1 MKEARK
7 DLSKPTWQATHVRGL
22 VEEDGYMWNSFM
34 IDTYNTHYNTYYA
47 TAHTETAAANAPSTH
62 YDAAVRWVWQLQ
74 RQSHQQWER
83 WIKVKEAIRRRRER
97 MEEEKA
103 AVEATKVEKEE
114 QKVEEVGVVVDM
126 VSGKQIV
133 QS

>member
-1 MKEARK
+1 MTLLYAGYGSCSGSRI
-7 DLSKPTWQATHVRGL
+7 SSGRG
-22 VEEDGYMWNSFM
+22 G
-34 IDTYNTHYNTYYA
+34 
-47 TAHTETAAANAPSTH
+47 
-62 YDAAVRWVWQLQ
+62 
-74 RQSHQQWER
+74 
-83 WIKVKEAIRRRRER
+83 IKVKEAIRRRRER